1 MKIFYSIVKFQSVVI
16 IILLTAIC
24 GTLHAAGSFDPC
36 DLITKGEVEK
46 FVGEPVGA
54 PEHKD
59 TKNPLGQKMCLYNT
73 VSLSRLVQIS
83 VIRSAD
89 ISKEVREGGQSAAS
103 IYKTTKEMLTPLEE
117 VKGIGDDAFWAMPGL
132 HILKGDIYILVS
144 VGNTSKHENLEIAK
158 KIAEKV
164 LINL

>member
-1 MKIFYSIVKFQSVVI
+1 MRTFCNVVKIQTIAVV
-16 IILLTAIC
+16 ILLTVVC
-24 GTLHAAGSFDPC
+24 GILQAADKFDPC
-36 DLITKGEVEK
+36 DLITKDEVEK
-46 FVGEPVGA
+46 FVGEPVGE

-73 VSLSRLVQIS
+73 LSESRLVQIS

-89 ISKEVREGGQSAAS
+89 ISKEVKEGGQSAQS

-117 VKGIGDDAFWAMPGL
+117 IKSVGDDAFWAMPGL
-132 HILKGDIYILVS
+132 HILKGDIYVLVS
-144 VGNTSKHENLEIAK
+144 VGNTSKRENLELAK

-164 LINL
+164 ISNL